1 GKETFTGILD
11 DVAMWNRALSPEEI
25 TTVFT
30 SGPLAV
36 ERPAKELAVT
46 SFDLSEITG
55 EFTLTWN
62 SNIGEVYA
70 VKYST
75 DLINWDADLDDGILA
90 DEGET
95 TSRTFKLTD
104 LDNPKAL
111 YFRIEKQEEQLR

>member
-1 GKETFTGILD
+1 
-11 DVAMWNRALSPEEI
+11 
-25 TTVFT
+25 
-30 SGPLAV
+30 
-36 ERPAKELAVT
+36 LAVT

-62 SNIGEVYA
+62 SNIGELYA

-95 TSRTFKLTD
+95 TSKTFKLTN

-111 YFRIEKQEEQLR
+111 YFRIEKQEE